1 MTDAA
6 ARPGRDSLGPA
17 FARLWGAA
25 IATNLGDGLA
35 RVAVPLVAVSLT
47 RDPLAVAVLGGLAV
61 LPWLLF
67 GIYAGVIVD
76 RSDRR
81 RVLAFANVLRVATV
95 VVVVLA
101 LAAGWVNLW
110 LLAVATL
117 LFGVGEVLADN
128 ATNAIMPAVV
138 RRDQLDR
145 ANGRIQA
152 AQVGVDMFVATPLA
166 GVLFAIAAVVPL
178 LVAGGSFAA
187 VVVLALSLPAAAA
200 RAKRRSVPAEPEGL
214 DAPTP
219 LAVAPSAD
227 PADAGPQGAAIASPE
242 PRVGAKEGFV
252 FLWRYRWLRTMV
264 AFTSIVAALLT
275 FAQASMILLFLD
287 TFGVPEAAIGVVTAG
302 IGLGGLGGA
311 LLAPTLVARLGRG
324 RTMLLGTILGG
335 VGLLATG
342 LAPNAAVAIGAYA
355 VGAFGVGTWNV
366 PWGAVRQ
373 EIIPAHL
380 LGRVLGLGR
389 TIGWGLIPVASLI
402 GGLVARTSLTLPL
415 VVGGAAVTVMG
426 VLGARLILDVDRQE
440 PADHDDEELGERS
453 EHGAVDQ
460 DDVVPSP
467 TA

>member
-81 RVLAFANVLRVATV
+81 RVLAFANVLRFATVAV
-95 VVVVLA
+95 VVVA
-101 LAAGWVNLW
+101 LATGWVSLW

-178 LVAGGSFAA
+178 LAAGGSFAA

-200 RAKRRSVPAEPEGL
+200 RAQRRSVPVEPEGL

-219 LAVAPSAD
+219 LVVVPSAD
-227 PADAGPQGAAIASPE
+227 PADAVAGGGVDLAE

-252 FLWRYRWLRTMV
+252 FLWRHRWLRSMV
-264 AFTSIVAALLT
+264 LFTSIIAALLT
-275 FAQASMILLFLD
+275 FAQASTILLFLD

-311 LLAPTLVARLGRG
+311 LFAPALVARLGRG
-324 RTMLLGTILGG
+324 RTMLLGTLLGG

-342 LAPNAAVAIGAYA
+342 LAPHVAVAIAAYA

-366 PWGAVRQ
+366 PWGAARQ
-373 EIIPAHL
+373 ALIPPHL

-440 PADHDDEELGERS
+440 PADYDDEELGEDS
-453 EHGAVDQ
+453 EDGAVAEER
-460 DDVVPSP
+460 VVPSP
-467 TA
+467 AS